1 MSDQTNNDDKVGY
14 GKPPKDKQ
22 FKKGQSGNPS
32 GRKKHD
38 KPVVDPNPV
47 REILLEDILTT
58 SKGTTKKMP
67 IIKAIIKKHVA
78 LALGGDLK
86 SAKFLFDHC
95 GEFETLLLW
104 KPEKPSKPTKH

>member
-1 MSDQTNNDDKVGY
+1 MSDQGNENDKVGY

-32 GRKKHD
+32 GRKKRD
-38 KPVVDPNPV
+38 KSIMDANPV
-47 REILLEDILTT
+47 REILLEDIMTT
-58 SKGTTKKMP
+58 FKGTSKKMP
-67 IIKAIIKKHVA
+67 IIKAIINKHVH

-95 GEFETLLLW
+95 GAFETLLLW
-104 KPEKPSKPTKH
+104 KQEKPGKPTKH